1 MSQQETQAAPAVGG
15 LEMIGIEKRFPGTR
29 ALSGASLRVLPG
41 EVHGLIGENGA
52 GKSTLIKILAGVYAQ
67 DGGEISIGGR
77 RLASVTP
84 AAIRAAGVRFIHQEL
99 HLIPHFTVAESVYV
113 GQERRNRWL
122 GLDKRGMRHDAE
134 RFLSEVL
141 DTRLDGNRLIRDLSI
156 AECKLVQIARALI
169 DGQAQLVVFDEPT
182 APLEARASQLLFN
195 AIARL
200 KQRGIAIIY
209 VSHYL
214 AEIAQ
219 ICDRVTVFRN
229 GRDVG
234 TLQQLGDGDI
244 ARMILMMV
252 GREITH
258 LFAPRPARRAA
269 AEPWLSAE
277 NLSDGA
283 QLRDVSLQLAPGEIV
298 GIAGLLG
305 SGREALI
312 DTLYGLRPLKRGQL
326 RIAGKPVRIASP
338 AQATAAGM
346 ALVPRDRRHTGLVL
360 PMPVADNINLAS
372 LGTLARA
379 GWELRKKARLHAKTL
394 AEQLDIRPRN
404 LQLPVRLLSGGNQ
417 QKAILA
423 RWLATNPQLL
433 ILDEPTLGVDIG
445 AKAEIYQLVAA
456 QAVEGRCV
464 LVSSSD
470 GSELIGLCDRI
481 LVMLRGEIVA
491 NVRTAG
497 LTQDALLALTSGGS
511 TASPLVQEAVL

>member
-1 MSQQETQAAPAVGG
+1 MSQEETQATPAVGS
-15 LEMIGIEKRFPGTR
+15 LEMIGIEKRFPGTQ

-41 EVHGLIGENGA
+41 EIHGLIGENGA

-67 DGGEISIGGR
+67 DGGEIRIGGR

-134 RFLSEVL
+134 RFLLQVL

-156 AECKLVQIARALI
+156 AERKLVQIARALI

-182 APLEARASQLLFN
+182 APLEARESQLLFN

-200 KQRGIAIIY
+200 KRRGIAIIY

-214 AEIAQ
+214 TEIAQ

-229 GRDVG
+229 GRNVG
-234 TLQQLGDGDI
+234 TLQQLGDI
-244 ARMILMMV
+244 ARMIPMMV
-252 GREITH
+252 GREITS
-258 LFAPRPARRAA
+258 LFAPRPAQRAVV
-269 AEPWLSAE
+269 EPWLSAE
-277 NLSDGA
+277 SLSDGT

-305 SGREALI
+305 SGREALV
-312 DTLYGLRPLKRGQL
+312 DTLYGLRPLKQGQL

-338 AQATAAGM
+338 AQAIAAGM

-379 GWELRKKARLHAKTL
+379 GWELRKKARLRAKAL

-456 QAVEGRCV
+456 QAAEGRCV

-511 TASPLVQEAVL
+511 TVSPLLQEPVL